1 MGGGNLQETE
11 AMSRTVIYC
20 LSKPKLRNQDHQT
33 KNPAYPTVAPG
44 RVSYNRV
51 SKVFLYQK
59 RRYKNVSKIYA
70 VTGSLLNG
78 GSAKK
83 VLQHLLAVL
92 FKVGPM
98 GVLRRILTIDPEHVC
113 NIEALLLS
121 HSILG
126 DLLACLVRKK
136 VQSKGCAQ
144 PEQSWRIV
152 ILIIYCGL
160 ILLN

>member
-1 MGGGNLQETE
+1 MHTLRLPLVGLATTG
-11 AMSRTVIYC
+11 SRKSFCT
-20 LSKPKLRNQDHQT
+20 
-33 KNPAYPTVAPG
+33 
-44 RVSYNRV
+44 
-51 SKVFLYQK
+51 
-59 RRYKNVSKIYA
+59 KNVSKIFA

-113 NIEALLLS
+113 NTEALLLS

>member
-1 MGGGNLQETE
+1 MHTLRLPLVGLATTR
-11 AMSRTVIYC
+11 SRKSFFT
-20 LSKPKLRNQDHQT
+20 
-33 KNPAYPTVAPG
+33 
-44 RVSYNRV
+44 
-51 SKVFLYQK
+51 YQK

-113 NIEALLLS
+113 NNRSAS
-121 HSILG
+121 SKPFNLG
-126 DLLACLVRKK
+126 GSSCLP
-136 VQSKGCAQ
+136 S
-144 PEQSWRIV
+144 
-152 ILIIYCGL
+152 
-160 ILLN
+160 

>member
-1 MGGGNLQETE
+1 MHTLRLPLVGLAT
-11 AMSRTVIYC
+11 SRSRKSFC
-20 LSKPKLRNQDHQT
+20 T
-33 KNPAYPTVAPG
+33 KNADTII
-44 RVSYNRV
+44 V
-51 SKVFLYQK
+51 SKSF
-59 RRYKNVSKIYA
+59 A
-70 VTGSLLNG
+70 VTESLLNG

-113 NIEALLLS
+113 NTEALLLS